1 MSKMIPQFN
10 SIILDVAVI
19 VILLAVIALG
29 AFKGIKHVSINFV
42 LFMGSLALALTSL
55 TNIVKEP
62 ILAILSEKIKLGAG
76 VGDEAK
82 LGAYFLYPLMASLI
96 LAVLVYVVL
105 RLLKCLIVMIARRK
119 MVKANKLPPSPGK
132 KSRIFGA
139 LFSLVFNGALV
150 VILLSIL
157 NTPLVGLDK
166 TMETSK
172 VATHVA
178 SLDDLVI
185 ELVSDDEL
193 LDEKVL
199 IKLVRGDVLV
209 AVSDQDAQA
218 IADISELIAKGGLIP
233 EKLDE
238 PQKAVDALHS
248 VLLFVTNHA
257 LDDEGVERDGFEK
270 AVELTRDLVAKSV
283 NKMNT
288 LNAGQAAIEAEDTL
302 AVSNLIRKLGLAEA
316 AATFEAVFVIK

>member
-1 MSKMIPQFN
+1 MIPQFN

-42 LFMGSLALALTSL
+42 LFAGSLALAFTSL
-55 TNIVKEP
+55 TNVVKAP
-62 ILAILSEKIKLGAG
+62 ILALLSDKIKLGAG

-82 LGAYFLYPLMASLI
+82 LGAYFLYPLMAALI
-96 LAVLVYVVL
+96 LAILVYVVL
-105 RLLKCLIVMIARRK
+105 RLLKCLIVMIAKRK
-119 MVKANKLPPSPGK
+119 MIKANKLPPTPGK

-150 VILLSIL
+150 VVLLSIL

-166 TMETSK
+166 TMESSK

-178 SLDDLVI
+178 NLDDMII
-185 ELVSDDEL
+185 EAVCDEEL

-199 IKLVRGDVLV
+199 IKLLRADVLV
-209 AVSDQDAQA
+209 AVSEEDAKA
-218 IADISELIAKGGLIP
+218 MEDIAELIAKGGIVP

-238 PQKAVDALHS
+238 PQQILDDMHA
-248 VLLFVTNHA
+248 VLLFITNHA
-257 LDDEGVERDGFEK
+257 LDENGVERDGFEK
-270 AVELTRDLVAKSV
+270 AVELSRDLVAKAV
-283 NKMNT
+283 NKMNA
-288 LNAGQAAIEAEDTL
+288 LNAGQPAIEAENTL
-302 AVSNLIRKLGLAEA
+302 AVANLIRKLGLEEA
-316 AATFEAVFVIK
+316 VITFEAVFVIK